1 MPRRARIDAPGAL
14 HHIMVRG
21 MERRDIYL
29 EDEDRLDFM
38 KRLSG
43 LLTETRTECF
53 AWALMS
59 NHFHLL
65 LQTGD
70 VPVATVMRRLLTG
83 YAVRFNHRHKRH
95 GALFQNRY
103 KSILCQQ
110 ETYLLELVRYIHL
123 NPLHAGLVMD
133 LKELDAFAFSGHAA
147 LMGKIPYTWQNT
159 AFVLGHFS
167 QSPKRARKLY
177 RAYVEQGIGRERPDL
192 IGGGLRRSLKGW
204 SETPTGDRVKGDE
217 RILGDSD
224 FVQKVLATADER
236 LERRINL
243 RMRGYDINH
252 LARDVEKVLAVQEG
266 TVFARGRFAD
276 VVQARSLFYYWAVK
290 ELGMKVVDL
299 ARKFDQTPSAVSIA
313 VRRGECL
320 AKARGYAPPG
330 YSY

>member
-147 LMGKIPYTWQNT
+147 LM
-159 AFVLGHFS
+159 
-167 QSPKRARKLY
+167 
-177 RAYVEQGIGRERPDL
+177 RE
-192 IGGGLRRSLKGW
+192 
-204 SETPTGDRVKGDE
+204 
-217 RILGDSD
+217 
-224 FVQKVLATADER
+224 FLATAI
-236 LERRINL
+236 LYRRCSPRQTNVWSDGL
-243 RMRGYDINH
+243 TCVC
-252 LARDVEKVLAVQEG
+252 A
-266 TVFARGRFAD
+266 
-276 VVQARSLFYYWAVK
+276 
-290 ELGMKVVDL
+290 GM
-299 ARKFDQTPSAVSIA
+299 TSIIW
-313 VRRGECL
+313 
-320 AKARGYAPPG
+320 PG
-330 YSY
+330 M